1 MFVENFKDDFYTK
14 IIYQRLLVLVALEV
28 DALCAC
34 KILQCLLHADN
45 VQYTLVPVDGI
56 ASLEKAFKEHS
67 NEIQHVVMI
76 NCGGSVDILDILEP
90 AKDVTF
96 FIIDSH
102 RPLFLDNIFN
112 QQQVRLLVDSDT
124 ETFELPEFDD
134 IYGSEPE
141 ENDVESEDNDD
152 SDHDGQL
159 SELDE
164 PAEKRP
170 RRNEGHY
177 LRTRRKRLWLRRRD
191 EIKHKYYY
199 YAHRG
204 TSSALLMFDLSWKLS
219 KDNVDLLWCGIV
231 GLADQFVHCLIDR
244 EKYVT
249 DTGNV
254 HNHVLR
260 LCRSDS
266 EGAEIAVNS
275 RKIGF
280 DNELCLTLYRH
291 WNLYHSLCHSE
302 YTSCRFRVWTVK
314 GMARLREFLAD
325 IGIPLAQCNQEFNDM
340 DVEMKANVREW
351 IIKLSHKY
359 GLDDITFGSFYSQF
373 GYCDRVRTFQCIM
386 FPVTYCHQHKATR
399 FYFFVSVIQS
409 SGIICR
415 GRKMKI
421 AKNNIASLSALGR
434 HY

>member
-1 MFVENFKDDFYTK
+1 MKFTSLQLDPMSPAYTVFV
-14 IIYQRLLVLVALEV
+14 
-28 DALCAC
+28 
-34 KILQCLLHADN
+34 
-45 VQYTLVPVDGI
+45 
-56 ASLEKAFKEHS
+56 
-67 NEIQHVVMI
+67 
-76 NCGGSVDILDILEP
+76 
-90 AKDVTF
+90 VT
-96 FIIDSH
+96 
-102 RPLFLDNIFN
+102 
-112 QQQVRLLVDSDT
+112 
-124 ETFELPEFDD
+124 
-134 IYGSEPE
+134 
-141 ENDVESEDNDD
+141 
-152 SDHDGQL
+152 
-159 SELDE
+159 
-164 PAEKRP
+164 
-170 RRNEGHY
+170 
-177 LRTRRKRLWLRRRD
+177 RD

-373 GYCDRVRTFQCIM
+373 GYCDRLRAEDM
-386 FPVTYCHQHKATR
+386 AYC
-399 FYFFVSVIQS
+399 
-409 SGIICR
+409 
-415 GRKMKI
+415 
-421 AKNNIASLSALGR
+421 LSALLHSTVSLYTNYLSIFSQSNIGQKPV
-434 HY
+434 YQ